1 MSWVIISVGAAL
13 GIAVLL
19 GAGWLWWWL
28 PKRQVDR
35 FPIDDAKARAEV
47 EDNFRKTISQ
57 VLLAA
62 AALVGAA
69 LAYLQFTEQQQT
81 SQRQFAA
88 QQEASRAQQEASQKQ
103 FAEQQDASRRQF
115 EQQQQ
120 VSRDLLVSNQV
131 AKGFEQLG
139 SEKLVVRL
147 GGIYALEGVMNT
159 SEQYHQPVLEALSAF
174 VRDSTRNTT
183 GAGPPETDIQAAL
196 IVVGRRRPIGTGIPD
211 LAYAHIP
218 QAQLSGAHLSDAILN
233 GANLRDADLSDA
245 DLSSADLRYAHLSG
259 AHLSGAHLS
268 GADLG
273 DADLSSA
280 DLRYAHLSDADLR
293 VANLRSANLGGA
305 DLSGADLSSADL
317 SGADLSSADLSLA
330 NLFAATVSQTQFD
343 QACGTDA
350 KLDPGLTLK
359 PCSTSP
365 PGK

>member
-1 MSWVIISVGAAL
+1 MSLPYVGSLNLLLIIGVIAGLVALFAAC
-13 GIAVLL
+13 
-19 GAGWLWWWL
+19 WLWWRL

-47 EDNFRKTISQ
+47 EDNFRKTISEA
-57 VLLAA
+57 LLAA
-62 AALVGAA
+62 AALVGAG

-103 FAEQQDASRRQF
+103 FAEQQHVSRRQF

-147 GGIYALEGVMNT
+147 GGVYALEGVMNT

-196 IVVGRRRPIGTGIPD
+196 IVVGRRKPIGTGIPN

-218 QAQLSGAHLSDAILN
+218 QAQLSGAHLSGAVLRDAD
-233 GANLRDADLSDA
+233 LRDADLSDA
-245 DLSSADLRYAHLSG
+245 DLSSADLRYADLRG
-259 AHLSGAHLS
+259 AHLSGANLG
-268 GADLG
+268 GADLRSA
-273 DADLSSA
+273 DLSSADLSSA
-280 DLRYAHLSDADLR
+280 DLRSADLSSADLR
-293 VANLRSANLGGA
+293 S
-305 DLSGADLSSADL
+305 ADLSSADL
-317 SGADLSSADLSLA
+317 SNADLSSTDLSLA
-330 NLFAATVSQTQFD
+330 NLFAAIVSQTQFD
-343 QACGTDA
+343 KACGTDA

-365 PGK
+365 PRK